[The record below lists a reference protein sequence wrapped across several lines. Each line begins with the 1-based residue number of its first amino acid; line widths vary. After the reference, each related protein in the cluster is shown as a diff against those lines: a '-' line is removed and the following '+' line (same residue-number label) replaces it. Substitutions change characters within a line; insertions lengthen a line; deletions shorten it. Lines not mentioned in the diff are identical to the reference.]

1 MESFMQL
8 FKTGV
13 FLGIPL
19 PLLTSAFLVIIFSL
33 LLKKI
38 FSHVLIKHVKRLT
51 EKTETQFDELL
62 LHTIEGPLQLFIA
75 GVGFYV
81 ARIILAEYLNPLE
94 KMITQGF
101 QLFFV
106 IVICFLLYRGTGLL
120 VFYLE
125 KIAKRTSTELDDLLL
140 PYLKKIIKIILIII
154 VGIKF
159 AEIFLGMTT
168 AAILGLLGGM
178 GLTLGLVFKDIIAN
192 WFGCAI
198 IYLDQLF
205 NEGDW
210 VSLDEGKIIDASFVE
225 VPRQRNTREENKHIK
240 ETGTA
245 PKEWDIKPNK
255 KRQKDID
262 ARWTK
267 KNFQNY
273 YGYKDHIK
281 MDNKHKFIDTF
292 LVTSASVHDSQP
304 LDDLL
309 DEEKDK
315 NKDLWADS
323 AYTGEEQD
331 KTIKKYQMNNHV
343 HEKGTRGNP
352 LTQEQKDS
360 NKKKSKTRVRVEH
373 VFGFIEGSMNKF
385 YLNCIGIKRA
395 SATIGL
401 INLTYNLFRYE
412 QLVRLHGTTMSNY

>member
-1 MESFMQL
+1 MGQKYKKLGKSGMFGEHFRLEKISKQGDPLERLNSVINWGAFEPVLQKLENKKKKSGAGAKPYPLLLMFKILILQRYYNLSDNQIEYQILDRLSF
-8 FKTGV
+8 GR
-13 FLGIPL
+13 FLGITLNDKVPD
-19 PLLTSAFLVIIFSL
+19 
-33 LLKKI
+33 
-38 FSHVLIKHVKRLT
+38 
-51 EKTETQFDELL
+51 EKTVWDFKE
-62 LHTIEGPLQLFIA
+62 
-75 GVGFYV
+75 
-81 ARIILAEYLNPLE
+81 RILDLGLE
-94 KMITQGF
+94 KE
-101 QLFFV
+101 LFAVFHSK
-106 IVICFLLYRGTGLL
+106 LEENGL
-120 VFYLE
+120 
-125 KIAKRTSTELDDLLL
+125 IAH
-140 PYLKKIIKIILIII
+140 
-154 VGIKF
+154 
-159 AEIFLGMTT
+159 
-168 AAILGLLGGM
+168 
-178 GLTLGLVFKDIIAN
+178 
-192 WFGCAI
+192 
-198 IYLDQLF
+198 
-205 NEGDW
+205 
-210 VSLDEGKIIDASFVE
+210 EGKIIDASFVE

-412 QLVRLHGTTMSNY
+412 QLVRLHGITMSNY